1 MNRRRLDAELVRRK
15 IAPSR
20 EAAQRLIAEG
30 VVLVGGAVADKASR
44 QVGAGE
50 AIRLLGPR
58 PRYVS
63 RAGLKLEAALDRFE
77 IDPRG
82 LRCLDAGSSTGGFTD
97 CLLQRGA
104 AHVTAVD
111 VGTHQLHERLRGH
124 DRVTVR
130 EQTDV
135 RRLALVEGEPRFDLV
150 VGDLSFISLRLVLPA
165 LTSLAR
171 SSAPIALLIKPQFEA
186 GRQEASKGKGVISD
200 PVIWRRVI
208 HEIEL
213 AARPA
218 GAAMLGIMPSPITG
232 STGNVEFIGHFVCAP
247 PTDSATDQVIDRSID
262 GSIDGSIDRAIY
274 EASVLVGGA
283 GSEVEVTEAS
293 QDDRQQEPGTSA

>member
-1 MNRRRLDAELVRRK
+1 M
-15 IAPSR
+15 
-20 EAAQRLIAEG
+20 
-30 VVLVGGAVADKASR
+30 VGGAVADKAAR

-63 RAGLKLEAALDRFE
+63 RAGLKLEAALERFG
-77 IDPRG
+77 IDPAG

-104 AHVTAVD
+104 AEVTAVD

-124 DRVTVR
+124 DRVSVR

-135 RRLALVEGEPRFDLV
+135 RRWCWPRVNRRFDLV
-150 VGDLSFISLRLVLPA
+150 VGDLSFISLRLVVPA

-171 SSAPIALLIKPQFEA
+171 PEAPMALLIKPQFEA

-200 PVIWRRVI
+200 PAIWRRVI
-208 HEIEL
+208 HEVEL
-213 AARPA
+213 AARSA

-247 PTDSATDQVIDRSID
+247 TADQAID
-262 GSIDGSIDRAIY
+262 GM
-274 EASVLVGGA
+274 
-283 GSEVEVTEAS
+283 
-293 QDDRQQEPGTSA
+293 DDRPLD